1 MLFLKQ
7 ILGARFSVMSCCLGL
22 LLLLVTG
29 CGYPVAEPGNMR
41 LISTLRTALS
51 ARNEQWLQA
60 NEDLINTRHEQ
71 GEMRDEEYEAF
82 QSIIQQAREGDW
94 ASAEREA
101 VKFQRAQ
108 RPTEEQIQRLR
119 ERSK

>member
-1 MLFLKQ
+1 MRSLKQ
-7 ILGARFSVMSCCLGL
+7 ISCTRLQKIGCCLGL

-60 NEDLINTRHEQ
+60 NEELVKSRREQ
-71 GEMRDEEYEAF
+71 GEMRDEEFEAF
-82 QSIIQQAREGDW
+82 QSIIQQARDGDW

-119 ERSK
+119 KRS